1 MRKGLFLVTLLTLIT
16 TIAFAQTRKINGTVL
31 GENGAAV
38 AGASIKK
45 EQPVTQMVSSL
56 LRFQLQENR
65 FLLSIP

>member
-38 AGASIKK
+38 AGASITLKGSTK
-45 EQPVTQMVSSL
+45 GTTTHAL
-56 LRFQLQENR
+56 
-65 FLLSIP
+65 